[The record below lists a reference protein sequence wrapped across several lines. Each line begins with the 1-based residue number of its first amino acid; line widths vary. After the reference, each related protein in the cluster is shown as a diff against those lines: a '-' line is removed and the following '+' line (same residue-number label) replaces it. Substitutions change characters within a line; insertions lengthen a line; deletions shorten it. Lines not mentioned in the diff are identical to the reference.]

1 MTPIYLLNGK
11 LLLRNGQLATSES
24 CCCTPTRT
32 VTPSITST
40 VTPTPTPT
48 TVIIDPCSCMGT
60 CSMVDPDS
68 DNNVN
73 IVDGDFN
80 GCTKQTKTSR
90 YGFLTAIF
98 KEVGNPL
105 IAVQPIQPLSAE
117 QCNAQF
123 FVEMSYGYISVSNNV
138 PPKEQEAKTEYATF
152 SWKISLF
159 YLKCDLNNMQAPP
172 SIEELD
178 PAQYFNF
185 ISYDGGGVPDFI
197 LTLLP
202 QGAPIPSLSLASDII
217 RTWSGSVSSGQK
229 NIENTRPS
237 DCANDIQ
244 EQPAPDLGL
253 RPVLVC

>member
-1 MTPIYLLNGK
+1 VITPIYLLNGK

-48 TVIIDPCSCMGT
+48 TVIIDPCSCIGI

-73 IVDGDFN
+73 IIDGNFN
-80 GCTKQTKTSR
+80 GCRKEIKTSR
-90 YGFLTAIF
+90 YGLFT
-98 KEVGNPL
+98 NL
-105 IAVQPIQPLSAE
+105 ISVQPIQAPPDGA
-117 QCNAQF
+117 CNLQF

-138 PPKEQEAKTEYATF
+138 PPKEQEGQTEYATF

-172 SIEELD
+172 TIEELD

-185 ISYDGGGVPDFI
+185 ISYDGGGIPDFV
-197 LTLLP
+197 LRLLP
-202 QGAPIPSLSLASDII
+202 PLMQNNVHSDVIT
-217 RTWSGSVSSGQK
+217 TWSGSTRSGGIDTPQGQGSEC
-229 NIENTRPS
+229 N
-237 DCANDIQ
+237 IQ